1 MTIKEYAD
9 KYGLKQIDDK
19 GEWFEN
25 EIAIHHADDIAAHI
39 LWMEEQE
46 QQDKILKRYDY
57 EATSK

>member
-1 MTIKEYAD
+1 MTIAEYS
-9 KYGLKQIDDK
+9 KTFGLKQIDDK

-46 QQDKILKRYDY
+46 QQDKILKRYNY
-57 EATSK
+57 EPK